1 MEGLD
6 CSEYVAVTVTGCASK
21 PPVSTTG
28 GVADWGGTGVV
39 EIFDVK
45 VTVSGIMGTDPR
57 VLLMGCGVSTV
68 TTGVPERRDGYSVT
82 VVTVVLPEM
91 KAV

>member
-1 MEGLD
+1 M
-6 CSEYVAVTVTGCASK
+6 AVTGSASK

-28 GVADWGGTGVV
+28 DVVVWGGVVVV
-39 EIFDVK
+39 EISEVK
-45 VTVSGIMGTDPR
+45 VMVSGIMGIDPR
-57 VLLMGCGVSTV
+57 VLLMGCGVNTV